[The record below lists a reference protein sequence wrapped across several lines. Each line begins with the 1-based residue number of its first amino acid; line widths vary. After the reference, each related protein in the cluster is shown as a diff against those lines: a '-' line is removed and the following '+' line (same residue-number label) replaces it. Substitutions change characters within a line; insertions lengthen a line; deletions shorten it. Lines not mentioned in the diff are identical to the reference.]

1 MTDLADLVGRY
12 DAQPDDDLYTAL
24 GGALLGSG
32 LGVAPADLDRF
43 RRFAKTWLGNKKRK
57 LRNRI
62 HESDTY
68 RMWAQTA
75 GPGQVAEPAITA
87 GILCAGG
94 DDADTAAIVAV
105 LMARDELA
113 ATAARIYDIAVSFAA
128 EQRDYVEQTVAAAKG
143 LALHVFYDRDM
154 THQWWGRNFV
164 TEQRKVYG
172 QRTLHFVPFISAE
185 YLLRPYPRDEF
196 SYAMLASV
204 NRGDDYI
211 LPVLV
216 GEVRIPPEM
225 LHPHIGYLRA
235 DEVTPD
241 KLALHMKAKVEYTKT
256 AGLRPRDFGTI
267 VHDAH
272 MPGEQAT

>member
-12 DAQPDDDLYTAL
+12 DAQPDDDLYAAL

-32 LGVAPADLDRF
+32 LGVAPAELDRF
-43 RRFAKTWLGNKKRK
+43 HRFAKTWLDNKKRK
-57 LRNRI
+57 LQSRI
-62 HESDTY
+62 RESDTY
-68 RMWAQTA
+68 RMWAKTA
-75 GPGQVAEPAITA
+75 GPGQVAEPTIVA
-87 GILCAGG
+87 GILREDG
-94 DDADTAAIVAV
+94 DEADAAAIIAV
-105 LMARDELA
+105 LIARDELVA
-113 ATAARIYDIAVSFAA
+113 AAARIYDIAVSFAA
-128 EQRDYVEQTVAAAKG
+128 EQRDYVEQTVTAAKAVE
-143 LALHVFYDRDM
+143 LEVFYDRDM

-164 TEQRKVYG
+164 AEQRKIYG

-185 YLLRPYPRDEF
+185 YLLRQYPRDEF

-216 GEVRIPPEM
+216 GDVRVPPEM

-235 DEVTPD
+235 DEVTPER
-241 KLALHMKAKVEYTKT
+241 LALHMKAKVEYAKT
-256 AGLRPRDFGTI
+256 AGLRPRDLGTI

-272 MPGEQAT
+272 MPGHQVK